1 MFYYCWIL
9 NLIPTLMLLQASL
22 LQRLNGKYVIFT
34 LDTLGFFLLFVSSL
48 FFLTVQ

>member
-34 LDTLGFFLLFVSSL
+34 LDTLGFFCFLFPHY
-48 FFLTVQ
+48 FF